1 MMKSDQKF
9 CLVSSNYPPDIG
21 GPSKFASTFPF
32 TLQEHSGT
40 VVTTTS
46 GESDS
51 LNFSNHSVIRISR
64 NIHVIH
70 RTIKVVWAIWK
81 TARIKSTEI
90 IANGF
95 FIETFLACLLAK
107 RSYVA
112 KIPGDIVWE
121 KAKNANLTNL
131 SIVEFQKANLQF
143 KLRIFRAVNNL
154 SIRSARK
161 VICPT
166 TELAHLAELWGVDV
180 KKIIVIPNSVDSS
193 RFSPDK
199 NIAKD
204 IDIICVN
211 RLVEWKGLHEVIQ
224 ACSRLNL
231 KLTIAGTGPMYEDLQ
246 KQALSLKANVTFL
259 GDVSN
264 EDLIAYLNRSN
275 IYLLNST
282 YEATAYSLLEAM
294 SCGLV
299 SIARIGTGSE
309 DVIDQNLNGLLV
321 GGSDYPLILDALIAV
336 KDNHKM
342 SATMG
347 IAAREKIT
355 KEFDI
360 SMNYSRIS
368 KILFY
373 ET

>member
-1 MMKSDQKF
+1 MKSDQKF

-46 GESDS
+46 GESDT
-51 LNFSNHSVIRISR
+51 LKFSNHSVIRVSR
-64 NIHVIH
+64 NIHIIH
-70 RTIKVVWAIWK
+70 RTIKVVCAIWK
-81 TARIKSTEI
+81 TARIKSTEV

-95 FIETFLACLLAK
+95 FIETFLACLLAR

-112 KIPGDIVWE
+112 KLAGDIVWE

-131 SIVEFQKANLQF
+131 SIVEFQKANLQI
-143 KLRIFRAVNNL
+143 KLRIFRAVNSL

-166 TELAHLAELWGVDV
+166 MELAHLAELWGVDV
-180 KKIIVIPNSVDSS
+180 KKIVVIPNSVDSG
-193 RFSPDK
+193 RFSPEK

-204 IDIICVN
+204 IDVICVN

-224 ACSRLNL
+224 ACSKLNL
-231 KLTIAGTGPMYEDLQ
+231 KITIAGTGPMYEDLQ
-246 KQALSLKANVTFL
+246 KQALSLKAHVTFL

-264 EDLIAYLNRSN
+264 EDLIGYLNRSS
-275 IYLLNST
+275 IYILNST

-309 DVIDQNLNGLLV
+309 DVIDQNINGLLV
-321 GGSDYPLILDALIAV
+321 GGIDYPHVLDALIAI

-342 SATMG
+342 SAAVG
-347 IAAREKIT
+347 IFAREKIT

-360 SMNYSRIS
+360 SINYSRIS
-368 KILFY
+368 KILFH
-373 ET
+373 ES

>member
-1 MMKSDQKF
+1 MIKSDQKF

>member
-1 MMKSDQKF
+1 MKSDQKF

-51 LNFSNHSVIRISR
+51 LNFSNHSVTRVSR
-64 NIHVIH
+64 NIHVVH

-121 KAKNANLTNL
+121 KAKNANLTSL

-143 KLRIFRAVNNL
+143 KLRIFRAINNL

-166 TELAHLAELWGVDV
+166 TELAHLAEMWGVDI
-180 KKIIVIPNSVDSS
+180 KKIVVIPNSVDSG
-193 RFSPDK
+193 RFSPEK

-204 IDIICVN
+204 IDVICVN

-224 ACSRLNL
+224 ACSKLNL
-231 KLTIAGTGPMYEDLQ
+231 KITIAGTGPMYEDLQ
-246 KQALSLKANVTFL
+246 KQALSLKAHVTFL

-264 EDLIAYLNRSN
+264 EDLIGYLNRSS
-275 IYLLNST
+275 IYILNST

-309 DVIDQNLNGLLV
+309 DVIDQNINGLLV
-321 GGSDYPLILDALIAV
+321 GGIDYPHVLDALIAIR
-336 KDNHKM
+336 DNHKM
-342 SATMG
+342 SAAVG
-347 IAAREKIT
+347 IFAREKIT

-360 SMNYSRIS
+360 SINYSRIS
-368 KILFY
+368 KILFH
-373 ET
+373 ES